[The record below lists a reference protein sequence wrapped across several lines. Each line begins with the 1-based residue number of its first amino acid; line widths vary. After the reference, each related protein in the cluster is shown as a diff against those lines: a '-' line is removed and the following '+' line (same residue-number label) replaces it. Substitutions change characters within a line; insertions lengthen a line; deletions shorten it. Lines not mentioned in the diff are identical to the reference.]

1 MPSSDA
7 GRGRPCKETATR
19 ANMMLFSAAEGAATA
34 MKTVLSSFLA
44 CAVAGLLA
52 TVSCAGDHAPPTP
65 TQDVTCV
72 VNSIVVTPPSAT
84 LHPGD
89 TLLVHASRD
98 YCPGEPTTSYQW
110 RSSNLSVATVTTIGP
125 HDGVVR
131 SVAIGNVTIIAT
143 ATIDPSINGAAAI
156 VVAP

>member
-1 MPSSDA
+1 M
-7 GRGRPCKETATR
+7 T
-19 ANMMLFSAAEGAATA
+19 
-34 MKTVLSSFLA
+34 TVLSSYSTLA
-44 CAVAGLLA
+44 IAGLLA
-52 TVSCAGDHAPPTP
+52 TVACAGDHTAATP
-65 TQDVTCV
+65 TQDVGCV

-125 HDGVVR
+125 NDGVVR

-156 VVAP
+156 VVVP